1 MSGLHDLLA
10 RATEQN
16 PDQALIIY
24 RDEASS
30 YGEVNRDAGR
40 LASYLRESGVKVGDR
55 VALVLDNLPQY
66 PVAYYGILKAGAA
79 VVPLCADTR
88 VDTLTHALAHS
99 EAAAVIIG
107 GKNSKLLDESEET
120 LPHLRCIV
128 SVGAPKIDGRKG
140 LSIVE
145 LDDALEAAP
154 NEIHHH
160 SSENDLASLMYT
172 SGTTAQ
178 PKGVMLSHLNLMAN
192 TESIVDYLKLDAS
205 ERIGLVL
212 PFFYSYGNSILHTHI
227 SAGATVV
234 VLGSLAF
241 PASVLQGIQN
251 HKVTGFSGVP
261 STFARLIHFKSFN
274 KYDTSSLRY
283 VTQAGG
289 PMTPAL
295 TEKLKRAM
303 PQVKVF
309 VMYGQTEAAP
319 RLSYLPPEDLDRKM
333 GSVGIALT
341 GVELNVLDEDGA
353 PVAPGEV
360 GELVAKGDNIMCGYW
375 KAPEETARVLRPEGL
390 RTGDLARVD
399 DDGFFYIVGRNSDMI
414 KAGAHRI
421 SPKEIE
427 AVVEML
433 PEVAQ
438 CAAVGVPHPMLGEAI
453 AAFIVLGHDKSLD
466 NKAVLRAC
474 LDKLPRFKIPTH
486 VLFVESL
493 PRTKTGKLRRK
504 ELKAWVEDG
513 TVIL

>member
-1 MSGLHDLLA
+1 MYA
-10 RATEQN
+10 R
-16 PDQALIIY
+16 I
-24 RDEASS
+24 
-30 YGEVNRDAGR
+30 
-40 LASYLRESGVKVGDR
+40 
-55 VALVLDNLPQY
+55 
-66 PVAYYGILKAGAA
+66 
-79 VVPLCADTR
+79 
-88 VDTLTHALAHS
+88 
-99 EAAAVIIG
+99 
-107 GKNSKLLDESEET
+107 
-120 LPHLRCIV
+120 
-128 SVGAPKIDGRKG
+128 
-140 LSIVE
+140 
-145 LDDALEAAP
+145 
-154 NEIHHH
+154 
-160 SSENDLASLMYT
+160 
-172 SGTTAQ
+172 
-178 PKGVMLSHLNLMAN
+178 
-192 TESIVDYLKLDAS
+192 
-205 ERIGLVL
+205 
-212 PFFYSYGNSILHTHI
+212 
-227 SAGATVV
+227 GATVV

-399 DDGFFYIVGRNSDMI
+399 DDGFFYIVGRNSDMN